1 MKIWT
6 MRTLSEDVTGYYLVF
21 SDTHGEP
28 ENDKIAERL
37 TA

>member
-1 MKIWT
+1 MISEQGKGT
-6 MRTLSEDVTGYYLVF
+6 MFDDV
-21 SDTHGEP
+21 HGEP

>member
-6 MRTLSEDVTGYYLVF
+6 MRTLNQVVTDQLL
-21 SDTHGEP
+21 SRDTHIEP
-28 ENDKIAERL
+28 ENDKLNERL